1 MKLKSLIKC
10 CGLITLG
17 FITPSVITSVNAE
30 IKVTGSVS
38 LEQRLFLDTP
48 EQPLNPIDSDYP
60 YPYPVYHQI
69 SAALSPHLEASSD
82 RNNMVYTVHSFIRI
96 DERDDERTHIDLRE
110 FNAAIVTK
118 KWQASIGFEQIH
130 WGVME
135 NHHLVDIVNQTDY
148 TESPNGE
155 DKLGQ
160 PMFRLGI
167 NLNDALLDVMLLI
180 GYREAAMPAP
190 GARFSFEN
198 DYSYEYAGWGEEY
211 HPDVALRYSKTIKY
225 IDLGVSYF
233 GGHSRTPELRAKA
246 VGDLVWYVNLVDQI
260 SLDINADLG
269 QFELKAEVLYKIV
282 DDESTR
288 AMVLGTEF
296 KLMQNQNVAVN
307 LLAEYS
313 WDQHGKEAFDNS
325 FQNDL
330 FAGVRVTLNGLKG
343 SEILIGH
350 NYDFDFSSQ
359 HGFIQAKVNVTKAL
373 SVGLEGW
380 WFNISDDDYAY
391 NKAFNDDNM
400 IQLTGYYNF

>member
-1 MKLKSLIKC
+1 MELKSLIKC

-17 FITPSVITSVNAE
+17 FITTSVITSVNAE
-30 IKVTGSVS
+30 IKVKGSAS

-48 EQPLNPIDSDYP
+48 EQPLNPVDSD

-69 SAALSPHLEASSD
+69 SAALSPHVEASSE
-82 RNNMVYTVHSFIRI
+82 RNNMVYTVHPFIRI

-110 FNAAIVTK
+110 FKAALVTK
-118 KWQASIGFEQIH
+118 KWQASIGFDQVY

-148 TESPNGE
+148 NESPNGE

-160 PMFRLGI
+160 PMVRLGI
-167 NLNDALLDVMLLI
+167 NLNDALLEAMLLI
-180 GYREAAMPAP
+180 GYREAAMPTP

-198 DYSYEYAGWGEEY
+198 DYSYEYEGWGEEY
-211 HPDVALRYSKTIKY
+211 HPDIALRYSKSIKN

-233 GGHSRTPELRAKA
+233 GGHTRTPELRSQT
-246 VGDLVWYVNLVDQI
+246 VGDPVWYVNLVDQV
-260 SLDINADLG
+260 SVDVNADLG
-269 QFELKAEVLYKIV
+269 RIELKAEVLYKV
-282 DDESTR
+282 VEDQSTR

-296 KLMQNQNVAVN
+296 KLIQNKNVGVN

-313 WDQHGKEAFDNS
+313 WDQHGVDAFDNS

-330 FAGVRVTLNGLKG
+330 FAGARITLFGLND
-343 SEILIGH
+343 SEILLGH

-359 HGFIQAKVNVTKAL
+359 HGFVQAKVNVTKKL
-373 SVGLEGW
+373 SVGIEGW
-380 WFNISDDDYAY
+380 WFNVSDDDYA
-391 NKAFNDDNM
+391 NKAYNDDNM

>member
-1 MKLKSLIKC
+1 MELKSLIKC

-17 FITPSVITSVNAE
+17 FITTSVITSVNAE
-30 IKVTGSVS
+30 IKVKGSAS

-48 EQPLNPIDSDYP
+48 EQPLNPVDSD

-69 SAALSPHLEASSD
+69 SAALSPHVEASSE
-82 RNNMVYTVHSFIRI
+82 RNNMVYTVHPFIRV

-110 FNAAIVTK
+110 FKAALVTK
-118 KWQASIGFEQIH
+118 KWQASIGFDQVY

-148 TESPNGE
+148 NESPNGE

-160 PMFRLGI
+160 PMLRLGI
-167 NLNDALLDVMLLI
+167 NLNDALLEAMLLI
-180 GYREAAMPAP
+180 GYREAAMPTP

-198 DYSYEYAGWGEEY
+198 DYSYEYEGWGEEY
-211 HPDVALRYSKTIKY
+211 HPDIALRYSKSIKNV
-225 IDLGVSYF
+225 DLGVSYF
-233 GGHSRTPELRAKA
+233 GGHTRTPELRSQT
-246 VGDLVWYVNLVDQI
+246 VGDPVWYVNLVDQV
-260 SLDINADLG
+260 SVDVNADLG
-269 QFELKAEVLYKIV
+269 RIELKAEVLYKV
-282 DDESTR
+282 VEDQSTR

-296 KLMQNQNVAVN
+296 KLIQNKNVGVN

-313 WDQHGKEAFDNS
+313 WDQHGVEAFDNS

-330 FAGVRVTLNGLKG
+330 FVGARITLFGLND
-343 SEILIGH
+343 SEILLGH

-359 HGFIQAKVNVTKAL
+359 HGFVQAKVNVTKKL

-380 WFNISDDDYAY
+380 WFNVSDDDYA
-391 NKAFNDDNM
+391 NKTYNDDNM

>member
-1 MKLKSLIKC
+1 MELKSLIKC

-17 FITPSVITSVNAE
+17 FITTSVITSVNAE
-30 IKVTGSVS
+30 IKVRGSAN

-48 EQPLNPIDSDYP
+48 EQPLNPVDSD

-69 SAALSPHLEASSD
+69 SAALSPHVEASSE
-82 RNNMVYTVHSFIRI
+82 RNNMVYTVHPFIRI
-96 DERDDERTHIDLRE
+96 DERDDERTYIDLRE
-110 FNAAIVTK
+110 FKAALVTK
-118 KWQASIGFEQIH
+118 KWQASIGFDQVY

-148 TESPNGE
+148 NESPNGE

-160 PMFRLGI
+160 PMLRLGI
-167 NLNDALLDVMLLI
+167 NLNDALLEAMLLI
-180 GYREAAMPAP
+180 GYREAAMPTP

-198 DYSYEYAGWGEEY
+198 DYSYEYEGWGEEY
-211 HPDVALRYSKTIKY
+211 HPDIALRYSKSIKN

-233 GGHSRTPELRAKA
+233 GGHTRTPELLSQT
-246 VGDLVWYVNLVDQI
+246 VGDPVWYVNLVDQV
-260 SLDINADLG
+260 SVDVNADLG
-269 QFELKAEVLYKIV
+269 RIELKAEVLYKV
-282 DDESTR
+282 VEDQSTR

-296 KLMQNQNVAVN
+296 KLIQNKNVGVN

-313 WDQHGKEAFDNS
+313 WDQHGVDAFDNS

-330 FAGVRVTLNGLKG
+330 FAGARITLFGLND
-343 SEILIGH
+343 SEILLGH

-359 HGFIQAKVNVTKAL
+359 HGFVQAKVNVTKKL

-380 WFNISDDDYAY
+380 WFNVSDDDYA
-391 NKAFNDDNM
+391 NKTYNDDNM